1 MATESQDAYRDL
13 VESLGALFWEADPE
27 TLRFKAVSPS
37 AEALLGYPRS
47 AWTSTPT
54 FWAEILHPDDL
65 ERALVTRALAIKRC
79 EDYRID
85 YRVIT
90 LDGRT
95 LWIRDTARL
104 KCEGGQ
110 LKEIRGVMI
119 DVTASQEQ
127 QNSTFD
133 EAPIG
138 IAHTSLEGVWLRVN
152 RHFCALL
159 GYAPEELMATSFMA
173 ITHPDDVEQD
183 RRAITQLLAGAIR
196 RYEREKRYRHKNGH
210 FVFTKLTAVLHRD
223 RAGAPAY
230 FISTIEDLTDR
241 DAMEG
246 QLRQSQRMEAVGRLA
261 GGIAHD
267 FNNLLTVIVGYA
279 ELVLRQLDPG
289 TPLQRDVAEI
299 RRAGIN
305 AAALVRQLLAFGHK
319 GTLQPQ
325 ILDVNEVVFRMNGLL
340 RRLIDENVVLATELA
355 THLDLVLADPGQVE
369 QIILNLALNA
379 RDAMPEGGR
388 LTIETANVELDA
400 QWVAQ
405 HPGASEGHYVRL
417 VITDTGM
424 GMDGTVQA
432 KLFEPFFTTK
442 ERGRGTGLG
451 LATVYGI
458 VKQNGG
464 SIFVDSRPGYGSTF
478 TIFLPRTEQS
488 ADSSKAAR
496 LATQAPGGAEAI
508 LLVEDQPE
516 VRGVIADTLVRH
528 GYDVLVAANGVEALS
543 ILERHEGDVH
553 LLVTDIVMPGMSGR
567 DLAERLVAARPD
579 LRVLYMSGYTDDV
592 ITRHGVVLETGMAF
606 LQKPFTPNLLLQ
618 TVRDIL
624 DRA

>member
-1 MATESQDAYRDL
+1 M
-13 VESLGALFWEADPE
+13 
-27 TLRFKAVSPS
+27 S
-37 AEALLGYPRS
+37 AKSDIG
-47 AWTSTPT
+47 
-54 FWAEILHPDDL
+54 
-65 ERALVTRALAIKRC
+65 TR
-79 EDYRID
+79 
-85 YRVIT
+85 
-90 LDGRT
+90 
-95 LWIRDTARL
+95 
-104 KCEGGQ
+104 
-110 LKEIRGVMI
+110 
-119 DVTASQEQ
+119 
-127 QNSTFD
+127 
-133 EAPIG
+133 
-138 IAHTSLEGVWLRVN
+138 
-152 RHFCALL
+152 
-159 GYAPEELMATSFMA
+159 
-173 ITHPDDVEQD
+173 
-183 RRAITQLLAGAIR
+183 
-196 RYEREKRYRHKNGH
+196 
-210 FVFTKLTAVLHRD
+210 

-319 GTLQPQ
+319 RTLQPQ

-458 VKQNGG
+458 VRQNGG

-488 ADSSKAAR
+488 ADPSKAAR
-496 LATQAPGGAEAI
+496 LATQALGGAEAI